1 MPRLVLT
8 CGVAGS
14 GKSTY
19 ARALERQGWLRLSI
33 DVAAHA
39 RGLTVHPLPQDITD
53 QIRTEQRASLVT
65 ALREGRDVVVDYAFW
80 ARAQRE
86 DYRDLGRQHGAD
98 VEIVWFDVGPE
109 ELRRRLC
116 ERDTREGADAVHV
129 PAVLLDRYLAG
140 FEAPGPDETDVTRVA
155 PSAP

>member
-19 ARALERQGWLRLSI
+19 ARSLERQGWLRLSI

-39 RGLTVHPLPQDITD
+39 RGLTVHPLPNRLTEE
-53 QIRTEQRASLVT
+53 IRAEQRDELVT
-65 ALREGRDVVVDYAFW
+65 ALRGGRDVVVDYSFW

-86 DYRDLGRQHGAD
+86 EYRALGRECAAD
-98 VEIVWFDVGPE
+98 VEVVWFDIGE
-109 ELRRRLC
+109 DELRRRLQ
-116 ERDTREGADAVHV
+116 ERDAQTGPDAVHV
-129 PAVLLDRYLAG
+129 PHSLLERYLAG
-140 FEAPGPDETDVTRVA
+140 FEAPGPDETDVRRVA